1 MKLHWEIPLLNSET
15 IALIY
20 GFLGVVGFSL
30 TLPATRAAAI
40 DLDPLFVGLGRG
52 VCYCDLNRRISSAN
66 ALPISAKP
74 ARSQRKF
81 LAGDRL

>member
-1 MKLHWEIPLLNSET
+1 MKLNWEISHLNSET

-20 GFLGVVGFSL
+20 GFLGVVRFSL
-30 TLPATRAAAI
+30 TLPATRAAAL

-52 VCYCDLNRRISSAN
+52 ICQCDVNRRISSTN
-66 ALPISAKP
+66 ALPILAKP

-81 LAGDRL
+81 QAGDRL

>member
-1 MKLHWEIPLLNSET
+1 MKLHWKNPHLKLENIG
-15 IALIY
+15 LIY
-20 GFLGVVGFSL
+20 GFLGVVGFGL

-52 VCYCDLNRRISSAN
+52 VFYCDLNRRISSAN
-66 ALPISAKP
+66 ALPIPAKP
-74 ARSQRKF
+74 ASSQRKF

>member
-40 DLDPLFVGLGRG
+40 DLDPLFVGFGRG
-52 VCYCDLNRRISSAN
+52 VFYCDVNRRRSSAN
-66 ALPISAKP
+66 ALPIPAKP